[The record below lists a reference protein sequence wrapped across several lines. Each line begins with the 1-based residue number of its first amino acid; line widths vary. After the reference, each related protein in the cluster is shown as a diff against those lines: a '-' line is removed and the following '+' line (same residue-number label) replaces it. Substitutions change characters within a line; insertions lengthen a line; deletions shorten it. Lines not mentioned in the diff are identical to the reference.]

1 MLLPR
6 CSPRAT
12 LPRMDADPPRLYA
25 PPPGFTRLRLTVA
38 WDGRDYAGWQEQRNA
53 VSVQETLQAA
63 LHALG
68 GEGALR
74 PVSAGRTDAG
84 VHAEAMPLHWDVPA
98 GFRVPL
104 VQLPRALNARL
115 PTSVSVLSAGVAP
128 PGFHAR
134 FSCTERRYVY
144 RLWVAPQRHPLWA
157 GRALHVPG
165 PLDAGAMNR
174 AAQSLI
180 GLHDFAAFATRE
192 DRQTVRDLL
201 RLEVQTREV
210 QPQGELWEIHVAG
223 ESFLRHMVR
232 GLVGTLL
239 LVGQGKLGAAEV
251 EGILASRERARAGA
265 NVPPGG
271 LYFAGAEYGVRR
283 VEGRSGNGG
292 EPGTHRG
299 R

>member
-1 MLLPR
+1 MGGLTC
-6 CSPRAT
+6 CSPA
-12 LPRMDADPPRLYA
+12 LAPRYPAAHGRRPA
-25 PPPGFTRLRLTVA
+25 PPVCAAPGFTRLRLTVA

-53 VSVQETLQAA
+53 VSVQETLQTA

-84 VHAEAMPLHWDVPA
+84 VHAEAMPLHWDVPTT
-98 GFRVPL
+98 FRVPL
-104 VQLPRALNARL
+104 VQLPRALNAWL
-115 PTSVSVLSAGVAP
+115 PASVSVLSAEVAP
-128 PGFHAR
+128 AGFHAR

-165 PLDAGAMNR
+165 PLDAEAMNR

-201 RLEVQTREV
+201 RLEVQ
-210 QPQGELWEIHVAG
+210 PQGELWDIHVAG